1 MDTWY
6 FSPFPPEFSSVSKLF
21 FCEFCLAFLK
31 RREQLE
37 RHMVGLGGAEGEEGG
52 ERGRGVGAGTAVPG
66 HMMRGRDERERREG
80 ETRGRDEK
88 ERREGETRRR
98 DEREGRE

>member
-31 RREQLE
+31 RRVQLE
-37 RHMVGLGGAEGEEGG
+37 RHMVGVGGAEGEEG
-52 ERGRGVGAGTAVPG
+52 
-66 HMMRGRDERERREG
+66 
-80 ETRGRDEK
+80 
-88 ERREGETRRR
+88 
-98 DEREGRE
+98 